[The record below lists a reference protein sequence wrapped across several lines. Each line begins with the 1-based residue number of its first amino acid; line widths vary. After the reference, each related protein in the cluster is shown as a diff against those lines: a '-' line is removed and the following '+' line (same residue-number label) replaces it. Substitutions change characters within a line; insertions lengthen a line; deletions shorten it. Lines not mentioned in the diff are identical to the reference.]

1 MTQTQAG
8 YGYYYYSGAKTIV
21 DSASSTKSQ
30 IQQLTQKIQS
40 QAPAPN
46 EALKWLRSTA
56 SSYAAFIPGAK
67 PYVDTAFDDLDK
79 VHAKHSDEV
88 EKIVQKAYQ
97 DLKAATKSGMTVE
110 TASKSWA
117 IIESTIKELG
127 ELAAD
132 SATDILDNHPE
143 IKEKF
148 GGNLDQLKSMADN
161 GGEAAKKELET
172 TYNQIKDVIAGGVG
186 VGTIAK
192 IKSLIQEKTEKIQKL
207 GDEAWKQ
214 GLEQAK
220 PYFDKN
226 PEIKK
231 IVEENADALKK
242 GNVGEL
248 WENVKEAAS
257 SGNTDK
263 LQEYVKSAGKK
274 AKDSGFGQGFEK
286 YAKMV
291 PGGSEILPKLQKIQ
305 EVAQKHGDEA
315 EKILKSTYKDIQD
328 VIQKRTGEIE
338 KLGEKAKK
346 DAK

>member
-1 MTQTQAG
+1 
-8 YGYYYYSGAKTIV
+8 
-21 DSASSTKSQ
+21 
-30 IQQLTQKIQS
+30 
-40 QAPAPN
+40 
-46 EALKWLRSTA
+46 
-56 SSYAAFIPGAK
+56 
-67 PYVDTAFDDLDK
+67 